1 LATGS
6 RNTNKTNTMKFN
18 FTKGFIV
25 LLAVTLS
32 YSACKKSTIVKPSA
46 SINQPNPDLVAKQI
60 AASLYKSLTG
70 QMGGSN
76 INDGIKAPANLVKR
90 NNKTLNDVSSL
101 CGYTLDTAYS
111 SYTTVA
117 DTDYWVS
124 TKFIFTNTC
133 SASSVDGYAV
143 YDSVKTETKNG
154 GFVNSCINIQ
164 KYNVNALDNTFK
176 LVSCNGSINTTV
188 WNTTYATTNAAEIYH
203 ALGCN
208 YNLQGLKINL
218 SKTIADITEG
228 TATYT
233 AYTHDIDATTGAQGV
248 IINYTGNIVFEGN
261 YTAKLTI
268 DPGHIYTINFLTN
281 TITPQ

>member
-1 LATGS
+1 
-6 RNTNKTNTMKFN
+6 MKFN
-18 FTKGFIV
+18 FTRGFIV
-25 LLAVTLS
+25 LLAVMLS
-32 YSACKKSTIVKPSA
+32 YSACKRSATVKPVST
-46 SINQPNPDLVAKQI
+46 INQPDPDLVAKQI
-60 AASLYKSLTG
+60 ATSIYRSLTG
-70 QMGGSN
+70 QMGGTN
-76 INDGIKAPANLVKR
+76 INDGIKAPASLVKR
-90 NNKTLNDVSSL
+90 SSKTLNDVSSL

-133 SASSVDGYAV
+133 TASSVDGYVV
-143 YDSVKTETKNG
+143 YDSVKTETKNS

-164 KYNVNALDNTFK
+164 KYNVTALDNTFK
-176 LVSCNGSINTTV
+176 LVSCNGSINTTI
-188 WNTTYATTNAAEIYH
+188 WNTTYATANAAEVYH

-208 YNLQGLKINL
+208 YNLQGLEIDL
-218 SKTIADITEG
+218 SKTVGDITKG

-233 AYTHDIDATTGAQGV
+233 AYTHDINAATGAIGV
-248 IINYTGNIVFEGN
+248 TINYTGNIVFEGN

-268 DPGHIYTINFLTN
+268 DPSHYYTINFLTN